1 MLVTR
6 EADYAVMCVLEVA
19 RYKHVSAAEIARRH
33 AISSSFVANIVH
45 SLAKAGIAV
54 TTRGAGG
61 GVSLA
66 RPADSLTLLEVIE
79 AVQGRLTVNACV
91 AHPRQ
96 CDRVEGCAAYA
107 VFRDVQNQLR
117 LGLDVTFAELL
128 EESEKSESHVA
139 HLYAASARPG
149 PGGGSDTEDRTDA
162 RPGGEGCA

>member
-1 MLVTR
+1 LLVTR
-6 EADYAVMCVLEVA
+6 EADYAVTCVLEVA
-19 RYKHVSAAEIARRH
+19 RYKHISAAEIARRH
-33 AISSSFVANIVH
+33 DISSSFVANIVH

-66 RPADSLTLLEVIE
+66 RPPDSLTLLEVIE
-79 AVQGRLTVNACV
+79 AVQGRLTVNSCV

-96 CDRVEGCAAYA
+96 CDRTEGCSAYA

-128 EESEKSESHVA
+128 EASDESETHVA
-139 HLYAASARPG
+139 DLYAATARPG
-149 PGGGSDTEDRTDA
+149 PDGSSNTTTRTDA